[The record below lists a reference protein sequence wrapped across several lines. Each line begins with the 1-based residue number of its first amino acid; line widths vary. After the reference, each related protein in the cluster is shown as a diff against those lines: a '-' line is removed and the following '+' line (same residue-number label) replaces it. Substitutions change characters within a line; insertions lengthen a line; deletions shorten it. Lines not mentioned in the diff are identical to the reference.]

1 MHASDSRKHIW
12 GATLC
17 GLALLA
23 AAVPAAAQGKND
35 GKTHEFNLSI
45 GASKTADAR
54 DVGLPI
60 YPGARPHKDDADD
73 DSAAHVWALFG
84 DAGFKL
90 TVVKLESGDS
100 PGRIAPFYRQALAR
114 YGKVLDCS
122 GGSLKAYS
130 NGKNSSWQIECDDD
144 HGKPGEVVLKAGTK
158 GDQHIVDIKPNG
170 SGGIIDLVHVEVRG
184 FGE

>member
-1 MHASDSRKHIW
+1 MDVSDSCRHIW
-12 GATLC
+12 TATVC

-35 GKTHEFNLSI
+35 GKSHDFNLSI
-45 GASKTADAR
+45 GASKTVDAK

-73 DSAAHVWALFG
+73 ESAAHIWALFG

-90 TVVKLESGDS
+90 AVVKLESQDS

-122 GGSLKAYS
+122 GGSVKAHG
-130 NGKNSSWQIECDDD
+130 NGENSSWQIECDDD
-144 HGKPGEVVLKAGTK
+144 HGRPGELVLKAGAK

-170 SGGIIDLVHVEVRG
+170 GGSIIDLVHVDVRG